1 MVHTMYRICK
11 VLNYINIDY
20 ALCHAN
26 TDVSYL
32 LAFQYK
38 APFLRLKTHL
48 FHSCYGKTS
57 YIQYSKVYLLT
68 ENCSFEHE
76 IGHCVSASLPEQSPQ
91 RCEVYQEVRLL
102 IDVKLSCGF
111 ITHSVDHESAQSQMR
126 RGGGGGGGAY
136 GRFGTCPTTTFTC
149 DFINIVT
156 YLSFLT

>member
-1 MVHTMYRICK
+1 MCWVIHVYHVVHTVYRICK
-11 VLNYINIDY
+11 VLDYINIDY

-57 YIQYSKVYLLT
+57 YIQYSRVYLLT

-76 IGHCVSASLPEQSPQ
+76 IGHGVSASSPEQNPQ
-91 RCEVYQEVRLL
+91 RCEVYREVRLL
-102 IDVKLSCGF
+102 IDVELSCGLLPPANEVWGKVIF
-111 ITHSVDHESAQSQMR
+111 LHLFVILFT
-126 RGGGGGGGAY
+126 GGVWYPSMHLGH
-136 GRFGTCPTTTFTC
+136 T
-149 DFINIVT
+149 I
-156 YLSFLT
+156 